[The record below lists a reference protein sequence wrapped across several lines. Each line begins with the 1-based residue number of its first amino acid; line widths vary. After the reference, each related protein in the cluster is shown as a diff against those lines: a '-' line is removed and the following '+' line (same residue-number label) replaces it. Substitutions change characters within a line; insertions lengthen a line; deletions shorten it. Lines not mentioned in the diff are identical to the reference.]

1 MEVNFLEFEE
11 WCMLEIIEGEC
22 GDCGDCE
29 GEDIFFFLRFICVY
43 MNCEENKYVGILVV
57 ILNKI

>member
-1 MEVNFLEFEE
+1 MEVNFLEFE
-11 WCMLEIIEGEC
+11 EIIEGEC

-43 MNCEENKYVGILVV
+43 MNCEENKYVGKLVV

>member
-29 GEDIFFFLRFICVY
+29 GEDIFFFF
-43 MNCEENKYVGILVV
+43 
-57 ILNKI
+57 KIYLCLYEL